1 MRPFGAGENWQN
13 PRLAS
18 EPLAY
23 EDFSASQLPAQDM
36 MTRPESH
43 LPRPLPPRRSK
54 WIAGSRVLLNVTNS

>member
-43 LPRPLPPRRSK
+43 LPRPLPPHLRHESPV
-54 WIAGSRVLLNVTNS
+54 AGFQL